1 MAETEEKFSIK
12 VNGLA
17 IHAEHEKMAAHAILE
32 LAEKKGAFPGKP
44 DEYMLLGDKG
54 TYNGDDE
61 VNVRE
66 DDLLVAIR
74 NRPTPV
80 A

>member
-12 VNGLA
+12 VNGLE
-17 IHAEHEKMAAHAILE
+17 IHAEHETMVAHKILE
-32 LAEKKGAFPGKP
+32 LADEKGAFPGKP
-44 DEYMLLGDKG
+44 EDYKLLGDKG
-54 TYNGDDE
+54 EYDRDDR

-66 DDLLVAIR
+66 DDLLVAIP

>member
-1 MAETEEKFSIK
+1 MGSVERFSIK
-12 VNGLA
+12 VNGLE
-17 IHAEHEKMAAHAILE
+17 IHAEHEKMVAYAILE
-32 LAEKKGAFPGKP
+32 LAEAKGAFPGKP
-44 DEYMLLGDKG
+44 EDYKLLDDKG
-54 TYNGDDE
+54 EYDRNDR

-66 DDLLVAIR
+66 DDLFVAIP